1 MGVSIAQSI
10 FNNRLITSL
19 PLVAPEVDIRQVL
32 AAGATGLHDAFK
44 PEQLSGVL
52 QAYMLG
58 LKAAWVWSIVLG
70 GMAFICSFFVE
81 WRSIAQKND
90 PHPAAPDAVL
100 V

>member
-10 FNNRLITSL
+10 FSNSLIVSL
-19 PLVAPEVDIRQVL
+19 PLVAPDVNTGQVL
-32 AAGATGLHDAFK
+32 AAGATGLHDVFK

-58 LKAAWVWSIVLG
+58 LKAAWVWSIALG

-81 WRSIAQKND
+81 WRSIAQTKS
-90 PHPAAPDAVL
+90 PRPAPTNAVL